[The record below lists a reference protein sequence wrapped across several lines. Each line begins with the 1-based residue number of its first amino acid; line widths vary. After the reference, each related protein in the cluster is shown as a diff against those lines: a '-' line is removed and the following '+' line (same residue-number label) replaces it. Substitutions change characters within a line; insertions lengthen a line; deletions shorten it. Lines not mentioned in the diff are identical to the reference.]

1 MKAPSSRDSLR
12 ALPDWSAVPS
22 NSEEDRRL
30 VNQRIAYFGAVVG
43 LLSLTFFVFT
53 LLLGVAINPNWK
65 RHLLEAP
72 SLLHLGAASV
82 FGSLWLLCRKGRRS
96 SLQLNVL
103 DVGGLVLTSVLY
115 SFMVAWA
122 PTASFLQ
129 SLILTLI
136 VVSTLNTHAIIVP
149 ATARR
154 GAWVSALAALPVPI
168 AAYCIA
174 ARHPGEKLS
183 GHPWVP
189 LVAAVFIAMWCITGV
204 ATAALTA
211 RIIYGLRERV
221 RAATELGQYTLE
233 EKIGEGGM
241 GTVYRARHALLRRPT
256 AIKLLSSQRSEQL
269 QIQRFE
275 REVQLTASLAHPN
288 TIAIYDFGH
297 TPDGVFYYAMEFIE
311 GITLEDLIRHAG
323 PQAAPRVAHILMQVC
338 AALVEAHHVGLVHRD
353 IKPANVMLSLRGC
366 VADQVKVLDFGLVK
380 ELHAE
385 DVGTT
390 AQNTILGTPLYLA
403 PESISNPA
411 LVSARTDLYALG
423 AVGYELLTGRPVFEG
438 ETIVDVCSK
447 HLLAEPVPPSRNGG
461 LDVPAGLERLIMA
474 CLAKAPDARPASAA
488 ALRDAIAELGLTTGW
503 TPVDAE
509 KWWHAEA
516 PKVRASVQA
525 ERRSRSSTPATLAID
540 LSRRKIDGQGDRP
553 ALLQ

>member
-1 MKAPSSRDSLR
+1 M
-12 ALPDWSAVPS
+12 
-22 NSEEDRRL
+22 
-30 VNQRIAYFGAVVG
+30 
-43 LLSLTFFVFT
+43 
-53 LLLGVAINPNWK
+53 
-65 RHLLEAP
+65 
-72 SLLHLGAASV
+72 
-82 FGSLWLLCRKGRRS
+82 
-96 SLQLNVL
+96 
-103 DVGGLVLTSVLY
+103 
-115 SFMVAWA
+115 
-122 PTASFLQ
+122 
-129 SLILTLI
+129 
-136 VVSTLNTHAIIVP
+136 
-149 ATARR
+149 
-154 GAWVSALAALPVPI
+154 PI
-168 AAYCIA
+168 TAYCIA

-204 ATAALTA
+204 ATAALAA

-256 AIKLLSSQRSEQL
+256 AIKLLSNARSEQL

-311 GITLEDLIRHAG
+311 GIALEDLVRHAG
-323 PQAAPRVAHILMQVC
+323 PQAAPRVAHILTQVC

-353 IKPANVMLSLRGC
+353 INPANVMLSLRGC

-385 DVGTT
+385 DVGAS
-390 AQNTILGTPLYLA
+390 AQNTILGTPLYMV
-403 PESISNPA
+403 PESITDPA

-423 AVGYELLTGRPVFEG
+423 AVGYQLLTGRPVFEG
-438 ETIVDVCSK
+438 ETMVDVCSK
-447 HLLAEPVPPSRNGG
+447 HLLADPVPPSRNGG

-474 CLAKAPDARPASAA
+474 CLAKAPEARPASAA
-488 ALRDAIAELGLTTGW
+488 ALRDAIAELGLTTSW

-509 KWWHAEA
+509 KWWHEEA
-516 PKVRASVQA
+516 PKLSASVQA

-540 LSRRKIDGQGDRP
+540 LTRRKIDGQGDR
-553 ALLQ
+553 ALLE

>member
-1 MKAPSSRDSLR
+1 MKAPSSRDSLH

-22 NSEEDRRL
+22 NTEEDRRL
-30 VNQRIAYFGAVVG
+30 VNQRIAYFGAVMG

-53 LLLGVAINPNWK
+53 GLLGVALNPDWK
-65 RHLLEAP
+65 RHLLEP
-72 SLLHLGAASV
+72 PRLLHLGAASV
-82 FGSLWLLCRKGRRS
+82 FGSLWWLCRKGRRS
-96 SLQLNVL
+96 SFQLNVL
-103 DVGGLVLTSVLY
+103 DVGGLVLTSSLY
-115 SFMVAWA
+115 SLMIAWA
-122 PTASFLQ
+122 PASNFLQ

-136 VVSTLNTHAIIVP
+136 VVSTLNTHAVIVP

-154 GAWVSALAALPVPI
+154 GAWVTTLAALPVPI
-168 AAYCIA
+168 TAYYIA
-174 ARHPGEKLS
+174 ARHPGEKLA
-183 GHPWVP
+183 GYPWAP
-189 LVAAVFIAMWCITGV
+189 LVAALFVAMWCVTGI
-204 ATAALTA
+204 ATAALAA
-211 RIIYGLRERV
+211 RIVYGLRERV

-256 AIKLLSSQRSEQL
+256 AIKLLSTERGEQL

-311 GITLEDLIRHAG
+311 GITLEDLVRHAG
-323 PQAAPRVAHILMQVC
+323 PQPAARVAHILSQVC

-380 ELHAE
+380 ELHSEA
-385 DVGTT
+385 VGTT
-390 AQNTILGTPLYLA
+390 AQNTILGTPLYMA
-403 PESISNPA
+403 PESITAPA

-423 AVGYELLTGRPVFEG
+423 AVGYHLLTGRPVFEG

-447 HLLAEPVPPSRNGG
+447 HLLAEPVPPSRNGA
-461 LDVPAGLERLIMA
+461 LDVPAGLEQLIMA
-474 CLAKAPDARPASAA
+474 CLSKAPDARPPSAA
-488 ALRDAIAELGLTTGW
+488 SLRDAISELGLTTRW

-509 KWWHAEA
+509 RWWHAEA
-516 PKVRASVQA
+516 PKVRQSVQA
-525 ERRSRSSTPATLAID
+525 ELRLRSSAPATLAID
-540 LSRRKIDGQGDRP
+540 LTRRKTDGPARR